1 MWIWRRN
8 KERTWEKKCDSCMGK
23 IMGVE
28 RTDKDFWKEIKTETK
43 KGWMKIKEKN
53 RNRKSE
59 QNTPYS
65 NLKIETFLSI

>member
-1 MWIWRRN
+1 
-8 KERTWEKKCDSCMGK
+8 MGK